1 MITFKTFKQYIK
13 RLQGYWTSDNVYF
26 TQMRDM
32 YSAAYLPKYP
42 EKSQED
48 TYIEFDGSMYQFRT
62 ANDVVAEY
70 FETYSDLRCFVF
82 ESYARFAAW
91 EFIEKDSK
99 LKNNEPLKSAMS
111 IFLVSKYYKI
121 CCEHGFAEM
130 RKVVKH
136 DIKVLQTK
144 RDDTQ

>member
-1 MITFKTFKQYIK
+1 M
-13 RLQGYWTSDNVYF
+13 
-26 TQMRDM
+26 
-32 YSAAYLPKYP
+32 
-42 EKSQED
+42 
-48 TYIEFDGSMYQFRT
+48 
-62 ANDVVAEY
+62 
-70 FETYSDLRCFVF
+70 RCFVF

-91 EFIEKDSK
+91 EVVVESSK
-99 LKNNEPLKSAMS
+99 INNDETLKSAMS

-121 CCEHGFAEM
+121 CCEHGFEEM